1 MLTKLEILEK
11 LPTATKEERR
21 KLLKLARE
29 LDSDPIVQFK
39 NQIIHG
45 DCFEI
50 LKSIPDA
57 SIDAVITDPPYGIGL
72 AKWDT
77 VIDISLFTKE
87 VKRVTNGFYSFFGQM
102 PTMVNWINAANDER
116 LHYCEHISWVKRA
129 NCATHP
135 QCLNKSHESIVIY
148 KLKKNNKFV
157 ITSGCYTDVKIPGIM
172 FDVHSIES
180 FSRYFQGLVTK
191 IKTGSFGQEDCNFAD
206 TQKARF
212 NETRKFKKMEFNR
225 SEYAI
230 RDVNFTNV
238 WSFLPPYRQT
248 GRAGKGIYNHPT
260 EKPLEIMKR
269 LVEMLTPEG
278 GTVLD
283 PFAGS
288 GTTAIAC
295 KELGRNYICIE
306 KELEYYQIAK
316 QRIEATT
323 KLDKP

>member
-21 KLLKLARE
+21 ELLKLARE

-77 VIDISLFTKE
+77 VIDIPLFTKE

-288 GTTAIAC
+288 GTTAVAC

>member
-21 KLLKLARE
+21 ELLKLARE

-50 LKSIPDA
+50 LKSIPDG

-77 VIDISLFTKE
+77 VIDIPLFTKE

-102 PTMVNWINAANDER
+102 PTMVNWVNAANDEK

-306 KELEYYQIAK
+306 KELDYYQIAK